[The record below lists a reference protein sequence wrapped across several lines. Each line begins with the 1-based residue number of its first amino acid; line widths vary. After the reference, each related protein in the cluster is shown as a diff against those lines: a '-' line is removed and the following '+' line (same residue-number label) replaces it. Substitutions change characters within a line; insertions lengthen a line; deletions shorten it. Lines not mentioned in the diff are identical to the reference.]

1 MNYKQLTSPK
11 LAPFIVFCVSLKKV
25 AINNS
30 LNLGEH
36 KGFGEWVFFQAPNN
50 YQVTVLLL
58 PLRDWNAIGPFEKG
72 VISLQL
78 GEDDL
83 MELRGADIG
92 PSSLNRAALSQSTAI
107 FKSSERT
114 MYRQA

>member
-1 MNYKQLTSPK
+1 MNYKQLTSPR
-11 LAPFIVFCVSLKKV
+11 LAPFIVFCASLKKV

-50 YQVTVLLL
+50 YQVTASLL
-58 PLRDWNAIGPFEKG
+58 PLRDCNAIGPFEKG

-78 GEDDL
+78 GEDEL

-92 PSSLNRAALSQSTAI
+92 PSSLKRAALSQSTAI
-107 FKSSERT
+107 FKSLERT